1 MSRRSS
7 FTVLALALLA
17 PGAAHAQAYPAK
29 PVRIVVPFP
38 LGGRAGSRRRFCIWG
53 GDGALPPGFWHRMSQ
68 WFAIALIAL
77 APPCASPAY
86 SQNYPAKPVRV
97 IVPFPPGGV
106 ADIFARIL
114 GQKLTVMLGQPFIVD
129 NRGGASGNIGVDNV
143 AKSPP
148 DGYTLLITS
157 STLAINPG
165 LYPKLPFDVRR
176 DLAPITLIAS
186 LPNILCVH
194 PSLPVKSVKEL
205 IALTKARPGQLNFA
219 SSSSGT
225 ASHLSGELFKSI
237 AGVDITHVPYKGG
250 GPMLTALLSG
260 EVTIGFLTPVN
271 ALPQIKAGRFRAL
284 GVTSRQRLQVVS
296 ELPTMIEAG
305 LKDFEAIQWF
315 AALAAAGTPK
325 DIVTRLNAEI
335 AKALKLPDV
344 RERAAAEGAELVGTS
359 PEALAAFL
367 DAEINKWAKVIKIS
381 GAKPD

>member
-1 MSRRSS
+1 MMEKRM
-7 FTVLALALLA
+7 TKLGLLA
-17 PGAAHAQAYPAK
+17 ILA
-29 PVRIVVPFP
+29 F
-38 LGGRAGSRRRFCIWG
+38 
-53 GDGALPPGFWHRMSQ
+53 ALPVPD
-68 WFAIALIAL
+68 A
-77 APPCASPAY
+77 AY
-86 SQNYPAKPVRV
+86 SQNYPVKPVRV

-106 ADIFARIL
+106 SDIFARIL
-114 GQKLTVMLGQPFIVD
+114 GQKLTVMLGQPFVVD
-129 NRGGASGNIGVDNV
+129 SRGGASGNIGVDFV
-143 AKSPP
+143 AKSAP

-165 LYPKLPFDVRR
+165 LFPKLPFDTKR

-194 PSLPVKSVKEL
+194 PSLPVKSVKDL
-205 IALTKARPGQLNFA
+205 IALAKARPGQLNFA
-219 SSSSGT
+219 SSSSGS
-225 ASHLSGELFKSI
+225 ASHLSGELFRSI

-260 EVTIGFLTPVN
+260 EVTIGFLTPIN
-271 ALPQIKAGRFRAL
+271 SLPQIKAGRFRAL
-284 GVTSRQRLQVVS
+284 GVTSRQRLQVVP

-325 DIVTRLNAEI
+325 DIVARLHAEF
-335 AKALKLPDV
+335 AKALRLPDV
-344 RERAAAEGAELVGTS
+344 RERAASEGADLVGSS

-367 DAEINKWAKVIKIS
+367 DAEITKWAKVIKLS